1 MQGKGS
7 RVHHV
12 VGLVR
17 PENLASVVARMDDV
31 LGASFYPI
39 VQRPEFGMQMAI
51 SLDAGVELIAPLS
64 MAAEDPLA
72 QSIEAAGER
81 WISVVVATSDLDAAC
96 RRLEAAGLAVAS
108 RQALMAAPQPFA
120 DRIARFDQVNV
131 DPAAFGGLPL
141 ILAEVETRA

>member
-64 MAAEDPLA
+64 MAAENPLA

-81 WISVVVATSDLDAAC
+81 WISVVVATGDLDAAC
-96 RRLEAAGLAVAS
+96 RRLEA
-108 RQALMAAPQPFA
+108 
-120 DRIARFDQVNV
+120 
-131 DPAAFGGLPL
+131 
-141 ILAEVETRA
+141 